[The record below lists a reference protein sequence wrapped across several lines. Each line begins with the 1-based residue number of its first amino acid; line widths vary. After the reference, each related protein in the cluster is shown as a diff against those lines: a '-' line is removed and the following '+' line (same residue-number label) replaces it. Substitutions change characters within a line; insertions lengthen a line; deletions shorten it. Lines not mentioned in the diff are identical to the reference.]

1 MHHMQEFNGRHLD
14 EAAAF
19 IAVVERGSFTRA
31 GEALQ
36 RDASVLSKRVSA
48 LERRLGVRLLER
60 TTRKVHV
67 TEAGSSL
74 YQRLR
79 AAAAAIQE
87 AEQEASNAGTA
98 AHGLLRLSLPGTF
111 GRMWIAPLLPEFL
124 AAHPGVRIEASY
136 TERNVD
142 LVGEGYDAAIRIGE
156 LPDSSLIARQLAPHR
171 RLLCAAP
178 RYLEARGMPAR
189 PEDLAQHACLGYSRI
204 ASHPEWRLIRRGER
218 RSVRIAGPLVADDN
232 LSLAAAARAGLGIM
246 LSADWL
252 TAPELRSGELV
263 VVLPEWSVEG
273 QGAIHLLRPST
284 RFTPG
289 KTRAFVD
296 WISARFTPAPW
307 LAETAIGHAGGLPP
321 GETLKNVKRRT

>member
-1 MHHMQEFNGRHLD
+1 MHVMQEFNGRHLE

-19 IAVVERGSFTRA
+19 IAVVEHGSFTRA
-31 GEALQ
+31 GEALE
-36 RDASVLSKRVSA
+36 RDASVASKRVTA

-60 TTRKVHV
+60 TTRQVHV
-67 TEAGSSL
+67 TEAGTAL

-87 AEQEASNAGTA
+87 AEQEASDAGTT

-124 AAHPGVRIEASY
+124 LAHPSVRVEASY
-136 TERNVD
+136 SERNVD

-156 LPDSSLIARQLAPHR
+156 LPDSSLIARRLAPHR

-189 PEDLAQHACLGYSRI
+189 PEELAQHACLGFSRI
-204 ASHPEWRLIRRGER
+204 ASHPEWRLSRRGETR
-218 RSVRIAGPLVADDN
+218 AVRIAGPLVADD
-232 LSLAAAARAGLGIM
+232 SQVIAAAAKAGLGIM
-246 LSADWL
+246 LTADWL
-252 TAPELRSGELV
+252 TMAELRSGELV
-263 VVLPEWSVEG
+263 PVLPEWSAEG

-289 KTRAFVD
+289 KTRAFVE
-296 WISARFTPAPW
+296 WIIACFTPAPW
-307 LAETAIGHAGGLPP
+307 LALAPAAP
-321 GETLKNVKRRT
+321 GKRKSALRRP